1 MVRIMNLQE
10 EAWTAAPSPELEG
23 YEVSTAGRVRSWTT
37 TNGKAHPYV
46 HEGRR
51 SGEDIVYDLN
61 GETYTIDE
69 PMRWTYGDEEWEPG
83 HVPGERDRVLSRYER
98 DEIVLAEGHKPAWAV
113 AEEFRIDTFRVR
125 AIWDGL
131 Q

>member
-1 MVRIMNLQE
+1 
-10 EAWTAAPSPELEG
+10 
-23 YEVSTAGRVRSWTT
+23 
-37 TNGKAHPYV
+37 
-46 HEGRR
+46 
-51 SGEDIVYDLN
+51 
-61 GETYTIDE
+61 
-69 PMRWTYGDEEWEPG
+69 
-83 HVPGERDRVLSRYER
+83 VLSRYER

>member
-69 PMRWTYGDEEWEPG
+69 LMRWTYGDE
-83 HVPGERDRVLSRYER
+83 ER